1 MIHMSR
7 TGKEP
12 NSPLTMAKAL
22 LNGDFVLVL
31 LYGIAV
37 VAAGERVEKKDGGD
51 TDQKVILARC
61 TSRCLSLHI
70 TQLSAT
76 FTNLQNDDILSWCG
90 NKRRCSQCMHPCM
103 SEWDVMSKQCMR
115 KCEKRHECIAS
126 CEFLKSLQVMKQGRC
141 PPPHRASGFA
151 AACVLSCSAD
161 TDCSGSKKCC
171 ANGCGFTCQMPVNM
185 FKGVP
190 LKPHIE
196 FIINEDLNRTTKV
209 TWKSRFNISAEPVLY
224 ILQRRWNYGIQPS
237 EDQSTQWQTITVTAA
252 QHFIMADIRPGRW
265 YQFRVAAVNTHGTQ
279 GFTIPS
285 KHVHSTGDLLP
296 PAAPTGLRKRTLTV
310 GQDGTVSVN
319 ITWAVPSEHD
329 LKIHH
334 YRIWWNIRN
343 TGELQSE
350 REVDSWVLTDGAK
363 TEFTLQDLL
372 PDTEYLIKIQAV
384 SYWGQKKMRS
394 PKTQFIL
401 STRQQDL
408 KTRNTNRALNPCNQ
422 RGASVKNCK
431 NVLRAF
437 SFYHNNQLKIQIFWK
452 QVSDNYVEGYT
463 FLIKWRPVMCDDNDT
478 SSGGKAVVKG
488 MSYIFT
494 GLQYGCTYKVTVRPF
509 TLQGPL
515 VEEVTFVKTPR
526 CNNMKVKSLRDVQ
539 CPKQGRHRLSRSLI
553 NRSEK
558 LRAVFQNVNGKIT
571 GEFHWQVLQ
580 SDPLIFVRSF
590 LFSWAEMSHAAAS
603 YNTLTLPATHN
614 FVIIDDLKPL
624 TFYHV
629 KVHTI
634 ALNGSSTEKTF
645 LTPTSSV
652 RFMSYAEN

>member
-1 MIHMSR
+1 M
-7 TGKEP
+7 
-12 NSPLTMAKAL
+12 
-22 LNGDFVLVL
+22 
-31 LYGIAV
+31 
-37 VAAGERVEKKDGGD
+37 
-51 TDQKVILARC
+51 Q
-61 TSRCLSLHI
+61 
-70 TQLSAT
+70 
-76 FTNLQNDDILSWCG
+76 
-90 NKRRCSQCMHPCM
+90 PCM
-103 SEWDVMSKQCMR
+103 GEWDIMSKQCMR

-151 AACVLSCSAD
+151 AACVLSCSED
-161 TDCSGSKKCC
+161 THCLGLKKCC

-190 LKPHIE
+190 LKPHTELIM
-196 FIINEDLNRTTKV
+196 NEYLNGTMKA

-285 KHVHSTGDLLP
+285 KHVHSTREPLP
-296 PAAPTGLRKRTLTV
+296 PAAPSGLGKHTLTV

-319 ITWAVPSEHD
+319 ITWAAPPEYD

-343 TGELQSE
+343 IGEGQTE
-350 REVDSWVLTDGAK
+350 RKVDNWVLTDGAN

-372 PDTEYLIKIQAV
+372 PDTEYLVKIQAV

-394 PKTQFIL
+394 PKTQFIF
-401 STRQQDL
+401 STAQQDL
-408 KTRNTNRALNPCNQ
+408 HPGSRNPAFSPCNG
-422 RGASVKNCK
+422 RGRSFKRCK
-431 NVLRAF
+431 NVLQVF
-437 SFYHNNQLKIQIFWK
+437 SFYHNNQFKIQIFWK

-463 FLIKWRPVMCDDNDT
+463 FLIKWRPVMCDNNDT
-478 SSGGKAVVKG
+478 FSGGTAVVKG
-488 MSYIFT
+488 TSYIFT
-494 GLQYGCTYKVTVRPF
+494 GLQYACTYKVTVRPF

-526 CNNMKVKSLRDVQ
+526 CNNMKVKSLKDAQ
-539 CPKQGRHRLSRSLI
+539 CPKQGRHRLSRSLMH
-553 NRSEK
+553 RSEK

-571 GEFHWQVLQ
+571 GDFHWQVLQ
-580 SDPLIFVRSF
+580 TDPFIFVRSF
-590 LFSWAEMSHAAAS
+590 LFSWAEMSQAAAS
-603 YNTLTLPATHN
+603 YNAITLPATHN

-624 TFYHV
+624 TFYSI
-629 KVHTI
+629 KVQII
-634 ALNGSSTEKTF
+634 ALNGSSIEKTF
-645 LTPTSSV
+645 LTPSLV
-652 RFMSYAEN
+652 L